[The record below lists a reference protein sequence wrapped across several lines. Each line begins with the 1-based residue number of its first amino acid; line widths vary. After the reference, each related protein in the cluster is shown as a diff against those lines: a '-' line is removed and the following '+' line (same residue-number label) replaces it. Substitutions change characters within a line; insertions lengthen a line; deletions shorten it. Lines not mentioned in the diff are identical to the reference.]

1 MGCSSA
7 SSVAT
12 LKNNTT
18 NNNKKGTNENNKKEE
33 KKEDSK
39 KGENKEDKKTKYFHD
54 MSEEEK
60 EKIKKVIEE
69 QDKNIEEK
77 IKDSQTPYEQINWND
92 LRKKLPVGVT
102 KEERKERLKI
112 WKQLNEYGNGYM
124 SFKRLNVQVTNYLN
138 LPEILRNKD
147 PIKLAFDAAIDKYA
161 RYGVSKE
168 DNLLEW
174 MEFRIFLKYLR
185 LYFEYW
191 EIFQKVNSTREPKI
205 TLEEF
210 KKAIPRLKE
219 WGVEIKEN
227 EAEKEFNNIK
237 VDNKDTISFEE
248 FCDFAIQKSL
258 DLDEDDDFDDEEL
271 KNLKQEI

>member
-1 MGCSSA
+1 MGCPSA
-7 SSVAT
+7 RSVAT
-12 LKNNTT
+12 NENNTA
-18 NNNKKGTNENNKKEE
+18 NNNTKGKNEINKKEE
-33 KKEDSK
+33 KKEDNK

-77 IKDSQTPYEQINWND
+77 FKDSQTPYEQINWND

-102 KEERKERLKI
+102 KEEREERLKI

-138 LPEILRNKD
+138 LPEILRKKD
-147 PIKLAFDAAIDKYA
+147 IIKLAFEAAIDKYT
-161 RYGVSKE
+161 RHGVSKE

-191 EIFQKVNSTREPKI
+191 EMFEKVNRTREPKI

-210 KKAIPRLKE
+210 KKAIPRMKE

-237 VDNKDTISFEE
+237 EDNKDTISFEE

-271 KNLKQEI
+271 KNLK

>member
-1 MGCSSA
+1 
-7 SSVAT
+7 
-12 LKNNTT
+12 
-18 NNNKKGTNENNKKEE
+18 
-33 KKEDSK
+33 
-39 KGENKEDKKTKYFHD
+39 
-54 MSEEEK
+54 
-60 EKIKKVIEE
+60 
-69 QDKNIEEK
+69 
-77 IKDSQTPYEQINWND
+77 
-92 LRKKLPVGVT
+92 
-102 KEERKERLKI
+102 
-112 WKQLNEYGNGYM
+112 
-124 SFKRLNVQVTNYLN
+124 
-138 LPEILRNKD
+138 
-147 PIKLAFDAAIDKYA
+147 
-161 RYGVSKE
+161 
-168 DNLLEW
+168 